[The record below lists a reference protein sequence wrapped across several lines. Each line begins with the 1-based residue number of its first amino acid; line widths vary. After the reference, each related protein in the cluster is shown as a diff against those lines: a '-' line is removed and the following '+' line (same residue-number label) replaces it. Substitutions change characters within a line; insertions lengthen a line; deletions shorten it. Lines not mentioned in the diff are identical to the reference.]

1 MVYALKH
8 RMDVDVFIVYTDS
21 ETWVGKVHPSQ
32 ALLNYRKEMNKPD
45 AKLVVMAMQTN
56 EFSIADPNDPNML
69 DVCGFD
75 SDVPD
80 ILCEFAKGHLS

>member
-1 MVYALKH
+1 MVL
-8 RMDVDVFIVYTDS
+8 DVFIVYTDS

-32 ALLNYRKEMNKPD
+32 ALINYRQKMNKPD

-56 EFSIADPNDPNML
+56 EFSIADPKDPNML

-75 SDVPD
+75 ANVPD
-80 ILCEFAKGHLS
+80 ILCDFANGRLSWKGVLL